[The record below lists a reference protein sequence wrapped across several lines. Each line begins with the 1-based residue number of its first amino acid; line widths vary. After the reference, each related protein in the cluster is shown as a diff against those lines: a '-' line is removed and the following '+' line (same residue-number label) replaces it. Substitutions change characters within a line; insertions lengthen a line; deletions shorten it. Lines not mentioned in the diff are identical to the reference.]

1 MRTTSFY
8 PCTWLLTVLHVE
20 LKVEIIFVHNFRGI
34 CHDLPAVGGCG
45 VGVGRPRG
53 GWGGGFKISVQD
65 WRAGSVGKNLSV
77 GHQCLCKRPLQYQ
90 LWSSSPGIGWEV
102 KGCYCWGQIQD
113 DLWDFLAAGQAPGS
127 MRDSVSRVWGRK
139 CQSRLP
145 HILLGP
151 PQVCTIGTHAH
162 IRYTHHTYRKRKW
175 TTSMTI
181 IQNTPSTQDPIQVIQ
196 NHCLFPCLCPR
207 VISWELLYH
216 HSNKPDFIRI
226 RKALPRSNPIPF
238 PFNCIIILILIASPL
253 LSWCCQML

>member
-1 MRTTSFY
+1 MRMSSFY
-8 PCTWLLTVLHVE
+8 RCTWLLTVLHVK
-20 LKVEIIFVHNFRGI
+20 LKMEIIFVHNFRGI
-34 CHDLPAVGGCG
+34 CHDLPACPMCV
-45 VGVGRPRG
+45 
-53 GWGGGFKISVQD
+53 WGGALKY
-65 WRAGSVGKNLSV
+65 
-77 GHQCLCKRPLQYQ
+77 QCRTGELAQWLRTWVWATSARVKGQAWPNMPLQYQ
-90 LWSSSPGIGWEV
+90 LWSSGPWIGWEV

-139 CQSRLP
+139 WQSRLP

-162 IRYTHHTYRKRKW
+162 IRYTHHTHRKRKW

-207 VISWELLYH
+207 VIS
-216 HSNKPDFIRI
+216 
-226 RKALPRSNPIPF
+226 
-238 PFNCIIILILIASPL
+238 
-253 LSWCCQML
+253 